1 MYLYPR
7 EITLINILL
16 HVKIKRDKT
25 PVYQINAR
33 FSSYIKGFLRRKFNH
48 FIYTMEIIFVINILL
63 QVFPKIKRD
72 EALVYHGT
80 EFPIGE
86 EHRTMNFTSLH
97 QLFLIT
103 DNVTVS
109 FEVLHGLKFS
119 VISPPKVCYETFR
132 ILYFSKTLLRVS
144 FEICSLFK

>member
-1 MYLYPR
+1 M
-7 EITLINILL
+7 
-16 HVKIKRDKT
+16 
-25 PVYQINAR
+25 
-33 FSSYIKGFLRRKFNH
+33 
-48 FIYTMEIIFVINILL
+48 INILL

-109 FEVLHGLKFS
+109 FEVLHGQKDQKFS
-119 VISPPKVCYETFR
+119 IISPPTVCNKTFR
-132 ILYFSKTLLRVS
+132 ILNYFSKTLLGVS
-144 FEICSLFK
+144 FGICSLLK